1 MINTQFYFGWS
12 AELQESV
19 GLQRAPM
26 TACQVY
32 TNHPFGNKRCVLS
45 KEVLVCMGKCRYL
58 KSKQIHYFIY
68 SFQIT
73 GCDIL
78 HSRFSFMSLFF
89 CLIRFLFNLTHF
101 LTKRWSVNLVLSVAI
116 KWGQWP
122 WSLSKPF
129 SVATVYFLFS
139 LRVFTN
145 AKHNLSCLWALEE
158 LEKQWRGFISG
169 PLLLICRLLLWPQQK
184 LPANPHLSQLAI
196 TKLPLLSQNIFAV
209 CVLLHRNR
217 VVWAWNC
224 TERAKNENLINSCRS
239 KNRIR
244 ISK

>member
-1 MINTQFYFGWS
+1 MCC
-12 AELQESV
+12 L
-19 GLQRAPM
+19 
-26 TACQVY
+26 
-32 TNHPFGNKRCVLS
+32 KRSLFAWENVAIWNQNRFIIS
-45 KEVLVCMGKCRYL
+45 
-58 KSKQIHYFIY
+58 FIY
-68 SFQIT
+68 FKLQAVIFYT
-73 GCDIL
+73 VG
-78 HSRFSFMSLFF
+78 SLLCLSFF